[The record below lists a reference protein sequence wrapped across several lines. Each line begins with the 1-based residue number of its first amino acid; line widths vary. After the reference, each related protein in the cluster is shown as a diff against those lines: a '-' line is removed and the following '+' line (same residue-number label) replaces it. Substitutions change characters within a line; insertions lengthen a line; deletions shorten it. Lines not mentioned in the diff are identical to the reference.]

1 MDDDT
6 TLINPSTPKVSAP
19 SAKKNTHLNDFTR
32 VTSNLFK
39 AKDKDKDN
47 QTQKIKL
54 DLIQSYIDQ
63 SDLESIS
70 TFQKILH
77 FFKTKK

>member
-19 SAKKNTHLNDFTR
+19 ISKKNTHLNDFTR

-63 SDLESIS
+63 SDLKSIS

>member
-19 SAKKNTHLNDFTR
+19 ISKKNTHLNDFTR

-39 AKDKDKDN
+39 AKDKDN

-63 SDLESIS
+63 SDLKSIS